1 MRACRP
7 RSEALD
13 DRRREGRERSAEQ
26 AGGEDEGRRKGSG
39 EREDGADA
47 PPAKRA
53 PELPSEIPEAR
64 ARRAARCPTL
74 CHAAQACA
82 AVLGC
87 LYPLEPAWHLW
98 PHGRLSGRARGCDR

>member
-39 EREDGADA
+39 EREDGADV
-47 PPAKRA
+47 PLAKRA

-64 ARRAARCPTL
+64 ARRAARCPDSLPRRTGMCCSAWL
-74 CHAAQACA
+74 SLPFRVCLAPLATRQAVGA
-82 AVLGC
+82 RTRV
-87 LYPLEPAWHLW
+87 
-98 PHGRLSGRARGCDR
+98 RL